1 MELPFPI
8 NMTRR
13 GGDRVRRLARDYQQP
28 EQGTFR
34 REGGRVEYGDYH
46 ETTSNRTGELSEGTW
61 RARSHRGGAC
71 TSDSTELPHLV
82 PQNTHTRVRPWAT

>member
-61 RARSHRGGAC
+61 RARSHRGGAY

-82 PQNTHTRVRPWAT
+82 PQHTHTRVRPWAT